1 VANKVGLVLVQGAE
15 SLLADRAIT
24 QVIATK
30 ADAQVITLSSDEIE
44 VGVITDNLAPS
55 LFGDQRVVVIKEIQD
70 LDSECSD
77 EIATYLENQDENLT
91 LLLWHKGGVKGKALV
106 DKIKK
111 AGAEIIAAEAVK
123 KESEKSEFVRAEF
136 KRLNRKIT
144 TEAVQALID
153 SLGSDLRELSAA
165 CSQLASDV
173 ALQKTIDEEDVI
185 AYQQGRVEST
195 GFDVADA
202 AAEGNTPIAIIN
214 LRNALATGTDPVLI
228 VSALAS
234 SFRTLAKVSGASR
247 SVKSFE
253 LAQSMAIPS
262 WQIDKA
268 RRQLVGWSENAMA
281 RAVIAIAAAD
291 ADIKGAAADPIYA
304 LERAIMTVCA
314 ARGSR

>member
-1 VANKVGLVLVQGAE
+1 MVANKVGLVLVQGAE

-91 LLLWHKGGVKGKALV
+91 LLLWHKGGVKGKALI

-144 TEAVQALID
+144 T
-153 SLGSDLRELSAA
+153 
-165 CSQLASDV
+165 
-173 ALQKTIDEEDVI
+173 
-185 AYQQGRVEST
+185 
-195 GFDVADA
+195 
-202 AAEGNTPIAIIN
+202 
-214 LRNALATGTDPVLI
+214 
-228 VSALAS
+228 
-234 SFRTLAKVSGASR
+234 
-247 SVKSFE
+247 
-253 LAQSMAIPS
+253 
-262 WQIDKA
+262 
-268 RRQLVGWSENAMA
+268 
-281 RAVIAIAAAD
+281 
-291 ADIKGAAADPIYA
+291 
-304 LERAIMTVCA
+304 
-314 ARGSR
+314 